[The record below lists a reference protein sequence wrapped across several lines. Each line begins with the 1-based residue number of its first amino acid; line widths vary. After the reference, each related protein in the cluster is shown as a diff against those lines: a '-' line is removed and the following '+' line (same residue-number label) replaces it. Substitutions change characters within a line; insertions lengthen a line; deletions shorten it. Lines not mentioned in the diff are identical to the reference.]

1 MKGYQ
6 IVVSAAQL
14 GLGGGKAILMQF
26 LSHLQK
32 NVGNNHYDRFVHHS
46 LTELPSIP
54 GVTYHRLDVSH
65 ILERYYYYY
74 DRKGYTEILKE
85 QGIIPDLVISL
96 QNIGVEC
103 LKQIVSSDREYAHE
117 ALGNYSGVKYLSE
130 YDYETRAAE
139 VIRLSETPAS
149 LFPTRNLTPTESSWN
164 KFFELIAQKSVHP

>member
-65 ILERYYYYY
+65 ILKRYYYY

-96 QNIGVEC
+96 QNIGVE
-103 LKQIVSSDREYAHE
+103 Y
-117 ALGNYSGVKYLSE
+117 
-130 YDYETRAAE
+130 YETWAAE

-149 LFPTRNLTPTESSWN
+149 LLPTRNLTPTESSWN
-164 KFFELIAQKSVHP
+164 KFFELIAQKCVHP

>member
-6 IVVSAAQL
+6 IVVPAAQL
-14 GLGGGKAILMQF
+14 GLGGGTAILMQF
-26 LSHLQK
+26 LSNLQK

-65 ILERYYYYY
+65 ILEQYY

-96 QNIGVEC
+96 QNIGVEYY
-103 LKQIVSSDREYAHE
+103 KSVYTHE
-117 ALGNYSGVKYLSE
+117 AN
-130 YDYETRAAE
+130 R
-139 VIRLSETPAS
+139 
-149 LFPTRNLTPTESSWN
+149 
-164 KFFELIAQKSVHP
+164 

>member
-46 LTELPSIP
+46 QTELPSIP

-65 ILERYYYYY
+65 ILKRYYYY

-96 QNIGVEC
+96 QNIGVEYY
-103 LKQIVSSDREYAHE
+103 KSVYTHE
-117 ALGNYSGVKYLSE
+117 AN
-130 YDYETRAAE
+130 R
-139 VIRLSETPAS
+139 
-149 LFPTRNLTPTESSWN
+149 
-164 KFFELIAQKSVHP
+164 

>member
-1 MKGYQ
+1 MVKSYQ

-65 ILERYYYYY
+65 ILEQYYYY
-74 DRKGYTEILKE
+74 DRKGYTKILKE

-96 QNIGVEC
+96 QNIGVEYY
-103 LKQIVSSDREYAHE
+103 KSVYTHE
-117 ALGNYSGVKYLSE
+117 AN
-130 YDYETRAAE
+130 R
-139 VIRLSETPAS
+139 
-149 LFPTRNLTPTESSWN
+149 
-164 KFFELIAQKSVHP
+164 

>member
-1 MKGYQ
+1 MMKGYQ

-32 NVGNNHYDRFVHHS
+32 NVGTNHYDRFVHHS

-65 ILERYYYYY
+65 ILERYYY

-96 QNIGVEC
+96 QNIGVE
-103 LKQIVSSDREYAHE
+103 Y
-117 ALGNYSGVKYLSE
+117 Y
-130 YDYETRAAE
+130 
-139 VIRLSETPAS
+139 
-149 LFPTRNLTPTESSWN
+149 
-164 KFFELIAQKSVHP
+164 KSVYTLEANR

>member
-1 MKGYQ
+1 MVKSYQ

-65 ILERYYYYY
+65 ILEQYYYY

-96 QNIGVEC
+96 QNIGVE
-103 LKQIVSSDREYAHE
+103 Y
-117 ALGNYSGVKYLSE
+117 
-130 YDYETRAAE
+130 YETWAAE
-139 VIRLSETPAS
+139 VIRLSETPAR
-149 LFPTRNLTPTESSWN
+149 LLPTRNLTPTESSWN
-164 KFFELIAQKSVHP
+164 KFFELIAQKCVHP

>member
-1 MKGYQ
+1 MVKSYQ

-65 ILERYYYYY
+65 ILERYYY
-74 DRKGYTEILKE
+74 DRKGYKKRYYRRYGAGLFY
-85 QGIIPDLVISL
+85 
-96 QNIGVEC
+96 
-103 LKQIVSSDREYAHE
+103 KQYASSA
-117 ALGNYSGVKYLSE
+117 
-130 YDYETRAAE
+130 
-139 VIRLSETPAS
+139 
-149 LFPTRNLTPTESSWN
+149 RNR
-164 KFFELIAQKSVHP
+164 

>member
-1 MKGYQ
+1 MVKSYQ

-65 ILERYYYYY
+65 ILKRYYYY

-96 QNIGVEC
+96 QNIGVEYY
-103 LKQIVSSDREYAHE
+103 KSVYTHE
-117 ALGNYSGVKYLSE
+117 AN
-130 YDYETRAAE
+130 R
-139 VIRLSETPAS
+139 
-149 LFPTRNLTPTESSWN
+149 
-164 KFFELIAQKSVHP
+164 